1 MAFRN
6 GGAVATVDVT
16 FAGSLVL
23 TGMLIEWAVATPPG
37 GFLLCDGTTVSRA
50 TYADLFALWGTTFG
64 AGDGSTTFGLPDYR
78 GRVSVHPDG
87 GAGRLSAAGAVGATG
102 GQATHTLSA
111 AQLAAHTHPLTD
123 PGHAHV
129 LSDPGHN
136 HGPVNGLLYHS
147 GAGPFTSGRHSA
159 QGNAGAGILTIASSA
174 AVTDLATT
182 GQTVNVQTTGASVAA
197 NAGGGSAHPND
208 QPWLAV
214 YKMVKT

>member
-102 GQATHTLSA
+102 GDVAFLNEELARILTSSGSIGEALKVSQA
-111 AQLAAHTHPLTD
+111 AQARGEITAAQARLIANSILQAASPSRNAL
-123 PGHAHV
+123 V
-129 LSDPGHN
+129 
-136 HGPVNGLLYHS
+136 
-147 GAGPFTSGRHSA
+147 TS
-159 QGNAGAGILTIASSA
+159 
-174 AVTDLATT
+174 
-182 GQTVNVQTTGASVAA
+182 
-197 NAGGGSAHPND
+197 P
-208 QPWLAV
+208 
-214 YKMVKT
+214 